1 MIGKTIGGR
10 YRILSELGV
19 GGMGVVYRSEDARLD
34 RSVALKFLPPELARD
49 AQAVSRFRLEARAAS
64 ALNHPHICSLFDI
77 GEHDG
82 REFMVMELLEG
93 RTLRQVIADGPL
105 PFEVLV
111 RIGSQVADALDA
123 AHSKKIVHRDIKPAN
138 VFVTERGHAKV
149 LDFGLAKLVAFAPG
163 ADSGSGEDFI
173 FESPTQ
179 ETPRS
184 APLTQTGT
192 AVGTVCYMSPEQ
204 ARGES
209 VDVRT
214 DIFSLGAVLYEMA
227 TSRLAF
233 SGKTAHVVTEAIL
246 NRDPAPP
253 TRFRPDLPQGLER
266 IILRALSKSPER
278 RFASAD
284 ELRLE
289 LEAASRVG
297 APAAAAGLG
306 AERGDVAFRLIWGE
320 REFPLERGE
329 SILGRT
335 REAQIWLDS
344 PGVSRRH
351 ASIRVEGARA
361 TLTDCGSKNGT
372 WVDGARL
379 TTPRELA
386 DGDRIKLG
394 SVRLLFRATSAD
406 EITRTTFD

>member
-1 MIGKTIGGR
+1 VIGQTVGDR
-10 YRILSELGV
+10 YRIRDKLGG
-19 GGMGVVYRSEDARLD
+19 GGMGVVYRAEDLRLD
-34 RSVALKFLPPELARD
+34 RLVALKFLPPELARD
-49 AQAVSRFRLEARAAS
+49 PQAVSRFQREARAAS

-77 GEHDG
+77 GEHEG

-93 RTLRQVIADGPL
+93 QTLGQVIARGPL
-105 PFEVLV
+105 PLEAIL

-123 AHSKKIVHRDIKPAN
+123 AHGKKIVHRDLKPAN
-138 VFVTERGHAKV
+138 VFVTERGHAKI
-149 LDFGLAKLVAFAPG
+149 LDFGLAKLVASRPG
-163 ADSGSGEDFI
+163 AGAGSSSGDDFI
-173 FESPTQ
+173 FDQQTQ
-179 ETPRS
+179 EGLGS
-184 APLTQTGT
+184 DPLTQTGT

-204 ARGES
+204 ARGEE
-209 VDVRT
+209 VDGRT

-227 TSRLAF
+227 TGRLAF
-233 SGKTAHVVTEAIL
+233 PGNTAAVVFDAIF
-246 NRDPAPP
+246 NREPVPP
-253 TRFRPDLPQGLER
+253 TRHRPELPAGLGK
-266 IILRALSKSPER
+266 IILKALSKSPEQR
-278 RFASAD
+278 YASAN
-284 ELRLE
+284 ELRMDLDSLDRDANPGGGE
-289 LEAASRVG
+289 
-297 APAAAAGLG
+297 PAGG
-306 AERGDVAFRLIWGE
+306 EIAFRLIWGD
-320 REFPLERGE
+320 REFPLDRGE

-351 ASIRVEGARA
+351 ASIRVEGDRV

-379 TTPRELA
+379 TTPRELS

>member
-1 MIGKTIGGR
+1 VIGKTIQDR
-10 YRILSELGV
+10 YRILDELGV
-19 GGMGVVYRSEDARLD
+19 GGMGVVYRAEDTRLD
-34 RSVALKFLPPELARD
+34 RLVALKFLPPALARD
-49 AQAVSRFRLEARAAS
+49 PQSVTRFRREARAAS

-77 GEHDG
+77 GEHEG

-93 RTLRQVIADGPL
+93 RTLRQAISDGPVPMEAL
-105 PFEVLV
+105 L
-111 RIGSQVADALDA
+111 RIGCQVADALDA
-123 AHSKKIVHRDIKPAN
+123 AHAKKIVHRDIKPAN

-149 LDFGLAKLVAFAPG
+149 LDFGLAKLVASSPG
-163 ADSGSGEDFI
+163 VDSGSGEDFI
-173 FESPTQ
+173 FERPTQ
-179 ETPRS
+179 ETPAS
-184 APLTQTGT
+184 DPLTQTGT

-209 VDVRT
+209 IDGRT

-227 TSRLAF
+227 TGRLAF

-246 NRDPAPP
+246 NRDPPP
-253 TRFRPDLPQGLER
+253 PARFRPELPAALEQ
-266 IILRALSKSPER
+266 IILRALSKSPEA

-284 ELRLE
+284 ELRRE
-289 LEAASRVG
+289 LDAVG
-297 APAAAAGLG
+297 RDAAPAGPG
-306 AERGDVAFRLIWGE
+306 PEGQIGDVAFRLIWGD
-320 REFPLERGE
+320 REFPLDRGE

-351 ASIRVEGARA
+351 ASIRVEGDCV

-379 TTPRELA
+379 TSPRELA

>member
-1 MIGKTIGGR
+1 VIGKTIGDR
-10 YRILSELGV
+10 YRILNELGV
-19 GGMGVVYRSEDARLD
+19 GGMGVVYRAEDTRLD
-34 RSVALKFLPPELARD
+34 RLVALKFLPPALARD
-49 AQAVSRFRLEARAAS
+49 PQSVTRFRREARAAS

-77 GEHDG
+77 GEHEG
-82 REFMVMELLEG
+82 REFMVMELMEG
-93 RTLRQVIADGPL
+93 RTLRQAISEGPV
-105 PFEVLV
+105 PMEVLLRV
-111 RIGSQVADALDA
+111 GSQVADALDA
-123 AHSKKIVHRDIKPAN
+123 AHAKKIVHRDIKPAN

-149 LDFGLAKLVAFAPG
+149 LDFGLAKLVPTSPG
-163 ADSGSGEDFI
+163 VDSGSGEDFI
-173 FESPTQ
+173 FERPTQ
-179 ETPRS
+179 ETPAS
-184 APLTQTGT
+184 DPLTQTGT

-209 VDVRT
+209 VDPRT

-227 TSRLAF
+227 TGRLAF

-246 NRDPAPP
+246 NRDPPPP
-253 TRFRPDLPQGLER
+253 TRFRPDLPPDLER
-266 IILRALSKSPER
+266 IILRALAKAPER
-278 RFASAD
+278 RFDSAD
-284 ELRLE
+284 ELRRE
-289 LEAASRVG
+289 LEAVG
-297 APAAAAGLG
+297 RSSSVAAPGRG
-306 AERGDVAFRLIWGE
+306 RGSGDVAFRLIWGD
-320 REFPLERGE
+320 REFPLDRGE

-351 ASIRVEGARA
+351 ASIHVEGDRV

-406 EITRTTFD
+406 EVTRTTFD